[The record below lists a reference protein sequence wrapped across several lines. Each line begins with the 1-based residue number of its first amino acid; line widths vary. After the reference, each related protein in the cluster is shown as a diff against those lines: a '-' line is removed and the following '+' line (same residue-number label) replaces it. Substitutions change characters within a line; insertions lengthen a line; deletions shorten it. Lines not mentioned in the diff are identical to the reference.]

1 MEERR
6 TAANGIE
13 LFTYKNEQQHGFF
26 VSLFLRA
33 GSMYESDDE
42 RGITHFLEHVLVRNV
57 NKLKEG
63 ALYSTLDEYGVEFN
77 ASTYSEMVQFYIAGA
92 TKNFFVATDIVRT
105 LMRPLALTADE
116 INTERRRIKA
126 EIRESDDKNSLA
138 TLAASTV
145 HEGTSLSGSI
155 LGTNKSVDRITAA
168 KLEKYRRRVFI
179 KDNIFLYVTGNFTDS
194 DVTSLLDAVG
204 EFVPD
209 EPLSDADIH
218 RNVAPVSNKFGKRD
232 AAVCVKNADYTVVR
246 FSFDMNM
253 YECPTHVVDLIYDM
267 LLTGFSS
274 PFFIEM
280 SEERGLFY
288 DINGAVERYN
298 NIGVFYFNYEVKEKN
313 LYDAVAQSVKIL
325 NSFRNTVYPECKC
338 MKAAY
343 VDNAYM
349 LLDDLRDF
357 NFTFAYDNHIM
368 NVGYSSVDE
377 RRRLYDSVT
386 PEEIRRVACK
396 IFTPDNLTLSVKGSK
411 KKIVAERLHEIIKK
425 WENSYEIQKH

>member
-1 MEERR
+1 MEERF
-6 TAANGIE
+6 TAENGIE
-13 LFTYKNEQQHGFF
+13 LFTYRNEQQHGFF

-33 GSMYESDDE
+33 GSMYEAEDE

-57 NKLKEG
+57 NKLKDG
-63 ALYSTLDEYGVEFN
+63 KLYATLDEYGVEFN

-105 LMRPLALTADE
+105 LLSPLALTAGE
-116 INTERRRIKA
+116 IDTERRRIKA

-138 TLAASTV
+138 TFASSSV
-145 HEGTSLSGSI
+145 HENTSLAGSI
-155 LGTNKSVDRITAA
+155 LGTNKSVDKITATR
-168 KLEKYRRRVFI
+168 LERYRRRAFI
-179 KDNIFLYVTGNFTDS
+179 KDNIFLYVTGNFTDG
-194 DVTSLLDAVG
+194 DVRSLLDAVG
-204 EFVPD
+204 EFMPD
-209 EPLSDADIH
+209 EPTSDADVH
-218 RNVAPVSNKFGKRD
+218 RNMAPVSRNFAKRD
-232 AAVCVKNADYTVVR
+232 ASVCVKNADYTVVR

-253 YECPTHVVDLIYDM
+253 YDCSTHVVDLIYDM

-298 NIGVFYFNYEVKEKN
+298 NIGIFYFNYEVKEKN

-325 NSFRNTVYPECKC
+325 NSFRNTVYPENKC

-368 NVGYSSVDE
+368 SVGYSSVEE
-377 RRRLYDSVT
+377 RRRLYESVT

-396 IFTPDNLTLSVKGSK
+396 IFTPDNLTLSVKGNK
-411 KKIVAERLHEIIKK
+411 KKIDADRLREIIK
-425 WENSYEIQKH
+425 ELGE

>member
-1 MEERR
+1 MEERF
-6 TAANGIE
+6 TAENGIE
-13 LFTYKNEQQHGFF
+13 LFTYRNEQQHGFF

-33 GSMYESDDE
+33 GSMYEAEDE

-57 NKLKEG
+57 NKLKDG
-63 ALYSTLDEYGVEFN
+63 KLYATLDEYGVEFN
-77 ASTYSEMVQFYIAGA
+77 ASTFSEMVQFYIAGA

-105 LMRPLALTADE
+105 LLSPLALTAGE
-116 INTERRRIKA
+116 IDTERRRIKA

-138 TLAASTV
+138 TFASSSV
-145 HEGTSLSGSI
+145 HENTSLAGSI
-155 LGTNKSVDRITAA
+155 LGTNKSVDKITATR
-168 KLEKYRRRVFI
+168 LERYRRRAFI
-179 KDNIFLYVTGNFTDS
+179 KDNIFLYVTGNFTDG
-194 DVTSLLDAVG
+194 DVRSLLDAVG
-204 EFVPD
+204 EFMPD
-209 EPLSDADIH
+209 EPTSDADVH
-218 RNVAPVSNKFGKRD
+218 RNMAPVSRNFAKRD
-232 AAVCVKNADYTVVR
+232 ASVCVKNADYTVVR

-253 YECPTHVVDLIYDM
+253 SDCSTHVVDLIYDM

-298 NIGVFYFNYEVKEKN
+298 NIGIFYFNYEVKEKN

-325 NSFRNTVYPECKC
+325 NSFRNTVYPENKC

-368 NVGYSSVDE
+368 SVGYSSVEE
-377 RRRLYDSVT
+377 RRRLYESVT

-396 IFTPDNLTLSVKGSK
+396 IFTPDNLTLSVKGNK
-411 KKIVAERLHEIIKK
+411 KKIDADRLREIIK
-425 WENSYEIQKH
+425 ELGE

>member
-1 MEERR
+1 MEERF
-6 TAANGIE
+6 TAENGIE
-13 LFTYKNEQQHGFF
+13 LFTYRNEQQHGFF
-26 VSLFLRA
+26 VSLFLRT
-33 GSMYESDDE
+33 GSMYEAEDE

-57 NKLKEG
+57 NKLKDG
-63 ALYSTLDEYGVEFN
+63 KLYATLDEYGVEFN

-105 LMRPLALTADE
+105 LLSPLALTAGE
-116 INTERRRIKA
+116 IDTERRRIKA

-138 TLAASTV
+138 TFASSSV
-145 HEGTSLSGSI
+145 HENTSLAGSI
-155 LGTNKSVDRITAA
+155 LGTNKSVDKITATR
-168 KLEKYRRRVFI
+168 LERYRRRTFI
-179 KDNIFLYVTGNFTDS
+179 KDNIFLYVTGNFTDG
-194 DVTSLLDAVG
+194 DVRSLLDAVG
-204 EFVPD
+204 EFMPD
-209 EPLSDADIH
+209 EPTSDADVH
-218 RNVAPVSNKFGKRD
+218 RNMAPVSRNFAKRD
-232 AAVCVKNADYTVVR
+232 ASVCVKNADYTVVR

-253 YECPTHVVDLIYDM
+253 SDCSTHVVDLIYDM

-298 NIGVFYFNYEVKEKN
+298 NIGIFYFNYEVKEKN

-325 NSFRNTVYPECKC
+325 NSFRNTVYPENKC

-368 NVGYSSVDE
+368 SVGYSSVEE
-377 RRRLYDSVT
+377 RRRLYESVT

-396 IFTPDNLTLSVKGSK
+396 IFTPDNLTLSVKGNK
-411 KKIVAERLHEIIKK
+411 KKIDADRLREIIK
-425 WENSYEIQKH
+425 ELGE